1 MKIKNIIDVMA
12 SKLGSAL
19 FVVDER
25 RISSL
30 NIVKR
35 ARTIIKLMN
44 ILDSPI
50 LLTVFEA
57 LKNQGG
63 HTTFFDAR

>member
-1 MKIKNIIDVMA
+1 MKIKNMIDVTA
-12 SKLGSAL
+12 SKLESAL
-19 FVVDER
+19 FVVNDR
-25 RISSL
+25 RMSSL

-44 ILDSPI
+44 ILDSPM
-50 LLTVFEA
+50 LFTVFEA